1 MRILLTHTPLRRP
14 GGLRTFSRQ
23 LAVGFRALGHD
34 VKGFHAFVEG
44 VEEDSLPELEM
55 VRGPGEFQPDILHL
69 QHCLPAFSALLAFPG
84 VPAVFHCHGGTWR
97 DAAFHHPRIHRYLVM
112 SGFQAER
119 LSIERGIPSEKISI
133 FLNPVNMD
141 RFRPSQPLEARE
153 PSILVYHGR
162 LAGDDPVVDV
172 IKEEAIR
179 RGIRVDFSGSG
190 FGSSVLSPESLLPG
204 YPIVF
209 ASGISAIEA
218 MASGCAVI
226 VFGSGGC
233 GEMVGSANFDRL
245 RARNFSIPFNCPPA
259 TTGMVGAALDSFDP
273 ADAARV
279 TARIRKDAGLIPA
292 VERLA
297 ETYRDVL
304 TTAAGV
310 PADPQG
316 ERMALA
322 RFLRHK
328 APMVA
333 VWDESRVSGTLAK
346 EEQA

>member
-1 MRILLTHTPLRRP
+1 MRRP
-14 GGLRTFSRQ
+14 GGIRTFTCQ
-23 LAVGFRALGHD
+23 LAVGFQSLGHE

-44 VEEDSLPELEM
+44 VGEDSLPELGM
-55 VRGPGEFQPDILHL
+55 VRGPEEFQPDILHL

-112 SGFQAER
+112 STFQAER
-119 LSIERGIPSEKISI
+119 LSIEQGIPPEKISV
-133 FLNPVNMD
+133 FLNPVDAD
-141 RFRPSQPLEARE
+141 RLRPDPPIEARE
-153 PSILVYHGR
+153 PAILVYHGR
-162 LAGDDPVVDV
+162 IAGDDPIVDV
-172 IKEEAIR
+172 IKMAAAR

-190 FGSSVLSPESLLPG
+190 FGSSVLSPETLLPT
-204 YPIVF
+204 YPMVF

-233 GEMVGSANFDRL
+233 GEMVGSENFDRL
-245 RARNFSIPFNCPPA
+245 RARNFSIPLNCPRA
-259 TTGMVGAALDSFDP
+259 TTGTVGAALDSFDP
-273 ADAARV
+273 ADAAKV
-279 TARIRKDAGLIPA
+279 TARIREEAGLIPA

-310 PADPQG
+310 PSDPQG
-316 ERMALA
+316 EKMALA
-322 RFLRHK
+322 RFLRHM

-333 VWDESRVSGTLAK
+333 VWDASRVRGTSAK
-346 EEQA
+346 EEQG